1 MKELIH
7 GGDVLGYEEEYHQK
21 ALDFSAN
28 INPLGIPQKVLSA
41 ARAALKESEEYPDPL
56 CRRLT
61 AAISRAERVPSSRII
76 CGNGAADL
84 IFRLAL
90 AVKPKCALVPVPA
103 FAEYEKALEIVGCR
117 TRRHMLTAE
126 NGFVLTEAIL
136 PELTPEVDALFLC
149 NPNNP
154 TGQVVP
160 PELLTRI
167 ARRCRENRILLVL
180 DECFNCFLE
189 HPEEHTMKKHL
200 DAYPNVF
207 VLKAFTKLYA
217 MAGLRLG
224 YGLCADEALLAG
236 IHSAAQP
243 WAVSN
248 VAAAAGIAALEQDA
262 YVERSKK
269 LIRRQRSWLAAELS
283 ALGFEVIGSQANF
296 IFFRTQEKRLCKR
309 LKEQGILI
317 RSCANFVGLDDRY
330 YRVAVRR
337 GKENKKLV
345 RAMRRLREGG

>member
-1 MKELIH
+1 MKELVH
-7 GGDVLGYEEEYHQK
+7 GGDVLSYEEEYHKK

-28 INPLGIPQKVLSA
+28 VNPLGIPPKVLSA
-41 ARAALKESEEYPDPL
+41 ARAALKESAAYPDPL
-56 CRRLT
+56 CRELT
-61 AAISRAERVPSSRII
+61 AAIARAEQVPVSRII

-90 AVKPKCALVPVPA
+90 AVKPKRALVPVPT

-117 TRRHMLTAE
+117 TQRHLLTAE
-126 NGFVLTEAIL
+126 NGFVLTKSIL

-154 TGQVVP
+154 TGQIVP
-160 PELLTRI
+160 PELLMRI
-167 ARRCRENRILLVL
+167 AQRCRENRILLVL
-180 DECFNCFLE
+180 DECFNCFLD
-189 HPEEHTMKKHL
+189 HPREHTMKKHL
-200 DAYPNVF
+200 DTYPNVF

-224 YGLCADEALLAG
+224 YGLCADEALLARLSG
-236 IHSAAQP
+236 AAQP

-262 YVERSKK
+262 YVERSRK
-269 LIRRQRSWLAAELS
+269 LIRRQRARLIEDLS
-283 ALGFEVIGSQANF
+283 ALGCEVIGSQANF
-296 IFFRTQEKRLCKR
+296 VFFRTEERRLCER

-317 RSCANFVGLDDRY
+317 RSCSNYAGLDGRY
-330 YRVAVRR
+330 FRVAVRC
-337 GKENKKLV
+337 GKENEELI
-345 RAMRRLREGG
+345 RTMRRLQEE